1 MPTFSVTPELPVAV
15 LDILP
20 NPVLV
25 KDEQLR
31 YVWANQAFEQ
41 LFGVPRSELI
51 GRLDKEVFRQRQAAQ
66 CNGGD
71 LRVLESGDIDEAYE
85 TVFKDTQEPREMI
98 TRKSRLALGDRVFLV
113 GVMHDITDVTLYNR
127 KLEEQKVLL
136 KEQSRELHR
145 AANEDV
151 LTGCM
156 NRRALFEEAAS
167 QFAKFDNA
175 GALLL
180 LDLDFFK
187 AINDAY
193 GHGGGDAALVHFVD
207 VTRKSIRDSDRL
219 ARIGGE
225 EFAVLL
231 PGASEEEANVIAG
244 RICEELRTSSLEFK
258 GNELRLTVS
267 IGAVLKSDPSPMD
280 LDDWLPVADRY
291 LYEAKRSGRDRVVF
305 GRADVPRS
313 RPPQPTSQTPSGHV
327 SRRFTSPPT

>member
-1 MPTFSVTPELPVAV
+1 MPAQAFSGTPELPVAV

-31 YVWANQAFEQ
+31 YVWANQAFEE

-51 GRLDKEVFRQRQAAQ
+51 GRLDKDVFRERQAAQ

-71 LRVLESGDIDEAYE
+71 LRVLASGEIDEAYE
-85 TVFKDTQEPREMI
+85 TVFKNNQEPREMI
-98 TRKSRLALGDRVFLV
+98 TRKSRLVLDNDRVFLV
-113 GVMHDITDVTLYNR
+113 GVMHDITDVTLNNR
-127 KLEEQKVLL
+127 RLEEQKLLL
-136 KEQSRELHR
+136 KQQSTELQR
-145 AANEDV
+145 LANEDV

-156 NRRALFEEAAS
+156 NRRALFEEAQP
-167 QFAKFDNA
+167 QFARFNNS

-187 AINDAY
+187 AINDAH

-207 VTRKSIRDSDRL
+207 IVRKSIRESDRL

-231 PGASEEEANVIAG
+231 PGATEEEASFIAH
-244 RICEELRTSSLEFK
+244 RICEVLRTSPLHFK
-258 GNELRLTVS
+258 GAELRLTVS
-267 IGAVLKSDPSPMD
+267 IGAVTKSDASPMD
-280 LDDWLPVADRY
+280 LDEWLPTADRC
-291 LYEAKRSGRDRVVF
+291 LYEAKNSGRDRVVF
-305 GRADVPRS
+305 ARAEARRS
-313 RPPQPTSQTPSGHV
+313 KSSQPAFQTSNSA
-327 SRRFTSPPT
+327 